1 MTTVA
6 SKKRVRFR
14 PVAFY
19 ATAKQI
25 REMSSAWVS
34 NTSVGGWYFFGDYT
48 RVTLMGP
55 YATVDEANKMIE
67 RKFGKAKE

>member
-1 MTTVA
+1 MA

-19 ATAKQI
+19 ATARQV
-25 REMSSAWVS
+25 REMTAWIPNES
-34 NTSVGGWYFFGDYT
+34 NGGWYFFQDYT
-48 RVTLMGP
+48 RNTLQGP